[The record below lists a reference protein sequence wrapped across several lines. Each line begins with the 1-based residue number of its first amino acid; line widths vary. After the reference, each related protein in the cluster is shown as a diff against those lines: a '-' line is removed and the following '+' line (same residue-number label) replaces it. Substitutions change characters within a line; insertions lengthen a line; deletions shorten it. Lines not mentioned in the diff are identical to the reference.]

1 MNWVQKIWAKVP
13 FSETYDVKKYHL
25 KTYGTFNQIDQGPSI
40 NYDVSNLSSIFNMN
54 LGSI

>member
-1 MNWVQKIWAKVP
+1 MNWVQRIWAKVP

-25 KTYGTFNQIDQGPSI
+25 KTYGTCNQIDQGPSI